1 MGGGGND
8 RTPGGTSGPTTDD
21 TKPSPPAQENQDP
34 FGDSVAPQGQPQGEL
49 TLRKLA
55 DALQDDQSAKELVD
69 RTGVS
74 RERLEQIAKA
84 YEKVKSSP
92 AGPGREIEVKPGDQT
107 PAKPGSNLP
116 GFDRS
121 QRIKSMNRAN
131 QDAMPQDFLRGMNE
145 GVRSEPPPEWRDKV
159 QGYKSRIARSKAT
172 GKKRTAQPTPA
183 GAP

>member
-8 RTPGGTSGPTTDD
+8 QTPGGPSGPIKDD
-21 TKPSPPAQENQDP
+21 SKPSPPAQENQDP
-34 FGDSVAPQGQPQGEL
+34 FGDSVAPQGQPQGDL
-49 TLRKLA
+49 VLGKLA
-55 DALQDDQSAKELVD
+55 DALQDAQSAKLLEE
-69 RTGVS
+69 RTGMS
-74 RERLEQIAKA
+74 REKLEQFVKA
-84 YEKVKSSP
+84 YEKMKSSP
-92 AGPGREIEVKPGDQT
+92 AGPGREIEVKPGEQT

-121 QRIKSMNRAN
+121 QRIKSTNRAN
-131 QDAMPQDFLRGMNE
+131 QDAMPEDTLRGMNE

-183 GAP
+183 GTP